1 MTDVNALIERWRDGD
16 ERAAETLYYHHREQ
30 TFRLAYGLLGD
41 QADAE
46 EAAQDAL
53 NYALSNIKRYNPDRA
68 AFSTWLH
75 TITVS
80 RCRDK
85 QRVRRRFLGQF
96 SLTAWLQGGGNAPD
110 PGLSQEQQVLNTERC
125 REVLAAVQQLSPA
138 LREAIMLR
146 YWAGHTYREMAG
158 ILGCPLPT
166 AQSRVR
172 LAYQRL
178 RGTLDPGLL
187 PEIRSLEDG
196 GSHE

>member
-1 MTDVNALIERWRDGD
+1 MTDVNALIERWQGGD
-16 ERAAETLYYHHREQ
+16 DRAAETLYYHHREQ
-30 TFRLAYGLLGD
+30 TFRLAFGLLGD
-41 QADAE
+41 RADAE

-53 NYALSNIKRYNPDRA
+53 NYALTKIHRFDSNRA
-68 AFSTWLH
+68 SFSTWLH

-85 QRVRRRFLGQF
+85 QRQRRRFLGQF

-110 PGLSQEQQVLNTERC
+110 PNPTQEQQVLKSERYS
-125 REVLAAVQQLSPA
+125 EVLEAVQNLSPM

-146 YWAGHTYREMAG
+146 YWAGHTYREMAE
-158 ILGCPLPT
+158 ILNCPLPT

-178 RGTLDPGLL
+178 RNSLDPGLL
-187 PEIRSLEDG
+187 PDLSSIEEG
-196 GSHE
+196 VHYE

>member
-1 MTDVNALIERWRDGD
+1 MIDVNVLIERWQGGD
-16 ERAAETLYYHHREQ
+16 ERAAETLYYHYCEQ
-30 TFRLAYGLLGD
+30 TFRLAFGLLGD

-53 NYALSNIKRYNPDRA
+53 NYALTNIRRFDPNRA
-68 AFSTWLH
+68 SFSTWLH

-85 QRVRRRFLGQF
+85 QRQRRRFLGQF
-96 SLTAWLQGGGNAPD
+96 SLTTWLQGGGNAPD
-110 PGLSQEQQVLNTERC
+110 PGPSQEQQILKTERSNEVLN
-125 REVLAAVQQLSPA
+125 AVQNLAPI

-146 YWAGHTYREMAG
+146 YWAGHTYREMAE

-178 RGTLDPGLL
+178 RDSLDPGLL
-187 PEIRSLEDG
+187 PDVRSFDEG
-196 GSHE
+196 VQYE